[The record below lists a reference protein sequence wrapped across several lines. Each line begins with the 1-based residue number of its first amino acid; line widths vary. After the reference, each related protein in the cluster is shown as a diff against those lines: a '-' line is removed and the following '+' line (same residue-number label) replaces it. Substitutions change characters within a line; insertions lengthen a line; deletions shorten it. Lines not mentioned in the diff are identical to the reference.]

1 MKNPIVSEVNKME
14 RNKRKV
20 RVGVVSSDKMDKT
33 RVVEVQKAY
42 RHRKYKKTLRST
54 TKLYVHDDKNIS
66 HTGDTVKVME
76 TRPIS
81 KQKRWRPMEVV
92 QKS

>member
-81 KQKRWRPMEVV
+81 KQKRWRLMEVV